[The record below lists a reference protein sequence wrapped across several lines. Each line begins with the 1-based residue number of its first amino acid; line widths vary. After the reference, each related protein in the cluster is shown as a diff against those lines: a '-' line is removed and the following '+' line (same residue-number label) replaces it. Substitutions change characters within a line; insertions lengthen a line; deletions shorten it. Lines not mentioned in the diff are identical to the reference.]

1 MDKNHF
7 NGKMVHKIVSSMR
20 LKFDQSKSVIY
31 LVYLRAA
38 TSITYKTSA
47 KIMKTYKNLAFSLLA
62 ISFPQNRVSRQQYEN
77 ENENEN
83 DNKNQTHEIRTQK
96 TLTELNGVKSWCFS
110 QTLRACTNKSKQ
122 NLRK

>member
-1 MDKNHF
+1 
-7 NGKMVHKIVSSMR
+7 MVHKIVSSMR

-47 KIMKTYKNLAFSLLA
+47 KIMKTYKNPAFSLLA

-77 ENENEN
+77 ENENN
-83 DNKNQTHEIRTQK
+83 NKNQTHKIKTQK
-96 TLTELNGVKSWCFS
+96 TLAELNGVKSWCFS
-110 QTLRACTNKSKQ
+110 QTLRACTNKSKP